1 MICRHPFQ
9 PELAVIKIP
18 RDHHELFCYPKNR
31 ARSVISVYHLNH
43 NMSKIKNLYF
53 KTEDIIMQTQNGD
66 FNFTNSSYP
75 YTLLSDADISRVV
88 FRQQY
93 LGENTMGPNMLPS
106 KPYQKS

>member
-1 MICRHPFQ
+1 
-9 PELAVIKIP
+9 
-18 RDHHELFCYPKNR
+18 
-31 ARSVISVYHLNH
+31 
-43 NMSKIKNLYF
+43 
-53 KTEDIIMQTQNGD
+53 MQTQNGD